1 MRGEMNHRE
10 IQSAHEES
18 VLDSFASFLGSQ
30 GQHLQ
35 VLERPDPPDAII
47 EVDGIKSW
55 VEITDAFQNSD
66 WARSMTS
73 HAAGDRKH
81 QPYQSKLMSEPDQEA
96 CERVREVI
104 LKKYDKSTM
113 KGLLS
118 SHGQGILLVGA
129 YTPLTSPEEI
139 VEQAGN
145 SIRAEIE
152 GLTSIF
158 RSIFLYRN
166 TDSGHSFTKLL

>member
-1 MRGEMNHRE
+1 MNHRE

-18 VLDSFASFLGSQ
+18 VLDSFASFLRSQ
-30 GQHLQ
+30 GQHLR
-35 VLERPDPPDAII
+35 VLERPDPPDAIV
-47 EVDGIKSW
+47 ELDGTKGWI
-55 VEITDAFQNSD
+55 EITGAFQSSD
-66 WARSMTS
+66 LARSMTS
-73 HAAGDRKH
+73 HAADDRMH
-81 QPYQSKLMSEPDQEA
+81 QPYQSRLICEPDQEA
-96 CERVREVI
+96 CERVTDVI

-145 SIRAEIE
+145 SIRAEIK
-152 GLTSIF
+152 GLNPIF
-158 RSIFLYRN
+158 RSIYLYRN
-166 TDSGHSFTKLL
+166 AETGHAFTELL

>member
-1 MRGEMNHRE
+1 MKHRE

-30 GQHLQ
+30 GQHLL

-47 EVDGIKSW
+47 EIDGMKSW
-55 VEITDAFQNSD
+55 VEITDAFQSSD

-73 HAAGDRKH
+73 YAADDRKH
-81 QPYQSKLMSEPDQEA
+81 QPYQSRLMCEPDQEA

-145 SIRAEIE
+145 SIRAEIA
-152 GLTSIF
+152 GLNSIF

-166 TDSGHSFTKLL
+166 TESGHSFTELL

>member
-1 MRGEMNHRE
+1 MNHRE

-18 VLDSFASFLGSQ
+18 VLDSFASFLESQ

-35 VLERPDPPDAII
+35 VLDRPDPPDAII
-47 EVDGIKSW
+47 EVDGVRSW
-55 VEITDAFQNSD
+55 VEITDAFQSSD
-66 WARSMTS
+66 WARSITS
-73 HAAGDRKH
+73 HAADDRKH
-81 QPYQSKLMSEPDQEA
+81 QPYQSRLICDPDQEA
-96 CERVREVI
+96 CEIVREVI

-113 KGLLS
+113 KGLLR

-139 VEQAGN
+139 VEQAGD

-152 GLTSIF
+152 GLNSIF
-158 RSIFLYRN
+158 RSILLYRN
-166 TDSGHSFTKLL
+166 TESGHSFTELL